1 MLGALPHSLMT
12 AEYSKE
18 WLYHNFLN
26 YSLLMDNSAMYCYF
40 SITHNDTVNIC
51 GKCFF
56 EDTEQYF
63 SLTHAW
69 RQNAGFDTMH
79 ILYLADSAKLLFKV
93 VATSRR
99 GPISPYLQQ
108 H

>member
-1 MLGALPHSLMT
+1 
-12 AEYSKE
+12 
-18 WLYHNFLN
+18 
-26 YSLLMDNSAMYCYF
+26 MYCYF

-56 EDTEQYF
+56 EDMEQYF
-63 SLTHAW
+63 SLTDAW

-79 ILYLADSAKLLFKV
+79 ILYSADSANLLFRV
-93 VATSRR
+93 VATTYTISGR

-108 H
+108 HRILAIFSCS